1 MLYGQKILHKLF
13 FAVLVGVAFLFCI
26 AASSRGGLIS
36 ASLGIVTVY
45 AFAIWQDKT
54 KRKYFLLFLLLVIFS
69 LFFLHGIDKITGYLS
84 SMLEF
89 NSSDRGV
96 NSGLT
101 GRTDNWDKLL
111 ATIFSSIKAVLLGN
125 GLRSGGVEVLG
136 YAIDNGYLNMLYETG
151 LVLTIFFV
159 LSMIVNAN
167 KLRKSLLDVPNAIKA
182 VALGLFV
189 FILFES
195 IVARYLLSIGNPV
208 SLFLVF
214 CMLGLRNIFK
224 STSAARV
231 MAPPVL
237 YQLSPQSY
245 RP

>member
-1 MLYGQKILHKLF
+1 
-13 FAVLVGVAFLFCI
+13 
-26 AASSRGGLIS
+26 
-36 ASLGIVTVY
+36 
-45 AFAIWQDKT
+45 
-54 KRKYFLLFLLLVIFS
+54 
-69 LFFLHGIDKITGYLS
+69 
-84 SMLEF
+84 
-89 NSSDRGV
+89 
-96 NSGLT
+96 
-101 GRTDNWDKLL
+101 
-111 ATIFSSIKAVLLGN
+111 
-125 GLRSGGVEVLG
+125 VLG